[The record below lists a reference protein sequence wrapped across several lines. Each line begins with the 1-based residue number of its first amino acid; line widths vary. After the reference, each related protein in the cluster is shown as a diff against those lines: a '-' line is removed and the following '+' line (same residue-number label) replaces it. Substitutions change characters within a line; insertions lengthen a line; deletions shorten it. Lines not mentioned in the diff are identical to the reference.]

1 MASRPQQNP
10 GRDPLVDPVRNA
22 LNSVH
27 AHFAIGRAGPALS
40 GGGRAVRGDRRYER
54 ADASAIEALLARGEQ
69 VYIFNEPPKE
79 MNGLSAGPPLHVFQM
94 MAPDDPVL
102 EADEKGGD
110 RS

>member
-1 MASRPQQNP
+1 VCTRTSRS
-10 GRDPLVDPVRNA
+10 A
-22 LNSVH
+22 
-27 AHFAIGRAGPALS
+27 APA
-40 GGGRAVRGDRRYER
+40 RRYPAEVAPFAVIDDMSEPTR
-54 ADASAIEALLARGEQ
+54 AQLEALLARGEQ

-79 MNGLSAGPPLHVFQM
+79 MKGLSAGPPLHLFQM